1 MISNSELDNLIE
13 VLSSSEGTLE
23 DCYIKFTRFFPQ
35 DQFRACCVF
44 VNLMNSNVLS
54 YTHRIIAIF
63 LILESFKQENVKINP
78 FSMNLIEIFEKSECL
93 YEKKF
98 IYNCFIKSN
107 REIGKTN
114 VKSLQNEIEMTETFK
129 IPDDYQTFKKY
140 ILENIPNIPGLK
152 GNEIKNVVPDF
163 NLNESNRYTPPN
175 VTIPTQKVDIAEVSI
190 QGFQPDFI
198 RPTPTPL
205 PISEDEPMWL
215 SPNIVSDVLWDY
227 NMCVNNNTISVI
239 KELFQKALKS
249 NLQPEEIKVLTD
261 AFDKDPKLVFKCGIT
276 PKELPQLVE
285 QNPSVASAVL
295 IKLLSSFQ
303 LHQYLE
309 KLVDME
315 LTLASMEVVNKLA
328 NSADLPKEFLTL
340 YITNCITHCEEKNK
354 DKMQQNRLVRLV
366 CVFIKS
372 LIKNKIIN
380 PREMIVELQ
389 AFCIEFSKIPE
400 ASALFKL
407 LKGLDPS
414 GGGKD

>member
-1 MISNSELDNLIE
+1 MITNSELDNIIE
-13 VLSSSEGTLE
+13 VLSTAEGNME
-23 DCYIKFTRFFPQ
+23 DCFAKFTKFFPQ
-35 DQFRACCVF
+35 DQFRACCVL
-44 VNLMNSNVLS
+44 VNLMNSNILS

-63 LILESFKQENVKINP
+63 LILESFKQENLKINP
-78 FSMNLIEIFEKSECL
+78 FSMNIIEIFEKSDCL

-98 IYNCFIKSN
+98 IFNCFVKNN
-107 REIGKTN
+107 REVAKTN
-114 VKSLQNEIEMTETFK
+114 VRNLQNEIEMTEAFK
-129 IPDDYQTFKKY
+129 IPDEYQNFKKF
-140 ILENIPNIPGLK
+140 IIENIPNIPGLK
-152 GNEIKNVVPDF
+152 GSEIKNVLADF
-163 NLNESNRYTPPN
+163 NLTESNRYIPPN
-175 VTIPTQKVDIAEVSI
+175 VTAPTQKIDLAEVSI

-198 RPTPTPL
+198 RPIPTPL
-205 PISEDEPMWL
+205 PVSEDEPLWL

-227 NMCVNNNTISVI
+227 NMCVNNNVVSVI
-239 KELFQKALKS
+239 KELCQKALKS
-249 NLQPEEIKVLTD
+249 NLSGEEIKILND
-261 AFDKDPKLVFKCGIT
+261 AFDKDPKLVFKCRIT
-276 PKELPQLVE
+276 PQVLPQLVE

-295 IKLLSSFQ
+295 IKLLSSSQ

-309 KLVDME
+309 KLVYME
-315 LTLASMEVVNKLA
+315 LTLASMEVVNKLV

-340 YITNCITHCEEKNK
+340 YITNCISHCEEKNK

-400 ASALFKL
+400 ASALFKV

-414 GGGKD
+414 SSKD

>member
-13 VLSSSEGTLE
+13 VLSSNEGTLE

-63 LILESFKQENVKINP
+63 LILESFKQESVKISP
-78 FSMNLIEIFEKSECL
+78 FSMNLIEIFEKSECF

-98 IYNCFIKSN
+98 IYNCFVKSN
-107 REIGKTN
+107 REVGKTN
-114 VKSLQNEIEMTETFK
+114 VKNLQNEIEMTESFK

-163 NLNESNRYTPPN
+163 NLSESNRYAPPN
-175 VTIPTQKVDIAEVSI
+175 VTIPTQKIDISEVSI

-205 PISEDEPMWL
+205 PISEDEPIWL

-249 NLQPEEIKVLTD
+249 SLSAEEIKVLTD

-276 PKELPQLVE
+276 PKDLPQLVE

-414 GGGKD
+414 GGKE